1 VIKILVF
8 NDIKIITQNNFKDKR
23 GLLWT
28 TWKDGF
34 FKKIKFNHDKFSLS
48 KKNTLRGLH
57 CDFKSWKMVTSVYGK
72 FLLVVVD
79 MRKNSRNYLKHKKW
93 IIDHSKPKLVLI
105 PPYYANAHL
114 CLSKICIFHYKWS
127 YKGKYVDA
135 SQQNSYR
142 WNDPKINIKWP
153 IRKPIL
159 SKRDRE
165 AETI

>member
-1 VIKILVF
+1 MTK
-8 NDIKIITQNNFKDKR
+8 DIKVINKNNYKDKR

-28 TWKDGF
+28 TWKKGMY
-34 FKKIKFNHDKFSLS
+34 KNLNFNHDKFSLS

-72 FLLVVVD
+72 FLFVVVD
-79 MRKNSRNYLKHKKW
+79 MRKKSKNYLKHKKW
-93 IIDHSKPKLVLI
+93 ILNHQNPRTILV

-127 YKGKYVDA
+127 YKGKYIDA
-135 SQQNSYR
+135 HNQKSYR
-142 WNDPKINIKWP
+142 WNDPKFKIKWP

-159 SKRDRE
+159 SRRDKV
-165 AETI
+165 AKFL